1 MRLTEAILVAIGK
14 HNSKTIPWAVG
25 TDHLREERHCFVRA
39 PLVPNGPL
47 ILQFEGGGPNDS
59 LRAIPFTPTFE
70 DLFSAEWKVLKLHTS
85 PLAGV
90 PAIDDLTQ
98 ILGAEIGNTD
108 IGAES
113 TSAA

>member
-1 MRLTEAILVAIGK
+1 
-14 HNSKTIPWAVG
+14 
-25 TDHLREERHCFVRA
+25 
-39 PLVPNGPL
+39 LVPKGPL
-47 ILQFEGGGPNDS
+47 ILQFESSDPNDS

-70 DLFSAEWKVLKLHTS
+70 DLFRDDWKVLQLRTS
-85 PLAGV
+85 PLAGT
-90 PAIDDLTQ
+90 PAIEDLTQ